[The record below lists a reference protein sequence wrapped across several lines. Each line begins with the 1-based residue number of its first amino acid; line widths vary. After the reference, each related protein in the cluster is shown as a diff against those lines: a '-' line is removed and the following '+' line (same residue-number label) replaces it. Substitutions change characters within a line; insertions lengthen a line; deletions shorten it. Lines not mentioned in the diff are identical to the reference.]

1 MPRRPALPARPAAS
15 APHGAARRALAR
27 AATGRRARAR
37 SAVAA
42 VVVALLAVLGV
53 AVPPAPTATA
63 AEASFTFVGHGWG
76 HGRGMGQYGAYG
88 YAVDH
93 GWSYQQILDHFYGGT
108 RLAADAGNP
117 TVGVQLT
124 RLNGKETIVTGQA
137 LAVNGVGTGT
147 AAVLLRR
154 EAAGTYAVLTGPG
167 CGGPWTPWTSGNASG
182 VAVTTGADPASAANH
197 LRVCESG
204 STTGYRGAITAV
216 SSGATQTTVNRVG
229 VDDYLR
235 SVVPSESPAS
245 WGNAGGGRGMH
256 ALRAQAVAAR
266 SYALSGATDAICD
279 TTTCQ
284 VYKGSST
291 QANGAGLVVVEQ
303 PQTSQAI
310 AETTGQVRRGANN
323 AVVRTEFSSSTGG
336 WTAGGAFPAVQDLGD
351 ATSANPNATWNVTIP
366 QSTVAAKLGTGPI
379 ASVAVTARNGLGAEG
394 GRAVTVV
401 LGGTDGRQ
409 YSFTGAQVRSA
420 LGLKSDWFSVSG
432 VTQAQAT
439 KLVQA
444 LYQDILGRQPD
455 PVGLNTWTTAVMA
468 GGDTTPV
475 AGGIVMSYERL
486 NTFVRRQYQAAL
498 NRQPDPV
505 GTDHWIRGLQQ
516 GMTVP
521 ELQVQV
527 YASQEGLN
535 VLGRGDLS
543 TWVDGVYRGV
553 LGRSASDG
561 DRRYWVSQVQA
572 TDRWVV
578 ARAIVLSD
586 EAALL
591 RLNEY
596 YTLMLGRNADPS
608 GIATY
613 KPMMAGNGDFVLPI
627 QIGRSLEYFYRAQ
640 TR

>member
-1 MPRRPALPARPAAS
+1 MPRPAL
-15 APHGAARRALAR
+15 APNHAR
-27 AATGRRARAR
+27 AAAPARRVV
-37 SAVAA
+37 AVLLT
-42 VVVALLAVLGV
+42 ALLASMALV
-53 AVPPAPTATA
+53 VPPAAPAGA
-63 AEASFTFVGHGWG
+63 AEPSLTFLGHGWG

-93 GWSYQQILDHFYGGT
+93 GWSYQQILDHYYGGT
-108 RLAADAGNP
+108 TLAGDAGNP
-117 TVGVQLT
+117 EVGVQLT
-124 RLNGKETIVTGQA
+124 RLNGVDTIVTGPA
-137 LAVNGVGTGT
+137 LAVNGVAAGTT
-147 AAVLLRR
+147 AVMLRR
-154 EAAGTYAVLTGPG
+154 EAAGTFTVLRAPG
-167 CGGPWTPWTSGNASG
+167 CAGPWTPWYGGAPSGT
-182 VAVTTGADPASAANH
+182 AVTTSASPADPNN
-197 LRVCESG
+197 LVRTCEVG
-204 STTGYRGAITAV
+204 KTTAYRGALTAV
-216 SSGATQTTVNRVG
+216 NTGSSQITVNRVTI
-229 VDDYLR
+229 DDYLR
-235 SVVPSESPAS
+235 SVVPSESSAS

-266 SYALSGATDAICD
+266 SYALSGGTGATICD
-279 TTTCQ
+279 TTACQ
-284 VYKGSST
+284 VY
-291 QANGAGLVVVEQ
+291 NGALRQTDAGVVTAYEAAT
-303 PQTSQAI
+303 TSQAVS
-310 AETTGQVRRGANN
+310 ETSGQVRRSGNGAI
-323 AVVRTEFSSSTGG
+323 ARTEFSSSTGG
-336 WTAGGAFPAVQDLGD
+336 WTAGGTFPAVQDLGD
-351 ATSANPNATWNVTIP
+351 ATSANPNSTWNVTLS
-366 QSTVAAKLGTGPI
+366 QAEVAARLGTGPI

-394 GRAVTVV
+394 GRALTVV
-401 LGGTDGRQ
+401 VGGTDGRQ

-444 LYQDILGRQPD
+444 LYADILGRAPD
-455 PVGLNTWTTAVMA
+455 PVGLGTWTTVVMA

-486 NTFVRRQYQAAL
+486 NTFVRKQYQAAL

-527 YASQEGLN
+527 YASQEGFN
-535 VLGRGDLS
+535 VLGKGDLG

-553 LGRSASDG
+553 LGRSASAG
-561 DRRYWVSQVQA
+561 DRAYWVGQVQRS
-572 TDRWVV
+572 DRWTV

-596 YTLMLGRNADPS
+596 YQLMLGRNADPA